1 MKRVGKRGEGKFER
15 ISWDEALDTIS
26 DNLRRILKDYGN
38 EAVHVL
44 YGTGVARR
52 KHHQL
57 GRSRTRLMN
66 SCGGFLS
73 RYGSY
78 STAQISAAMSYM
90 FGAND
95 GNSPDDIANT
105 KLVVMFGNNPAETRM
120 SGGGVTY
127 YVEQARERSNARMIV
142 IDPRYNDTAAGREDE
157 WLPIRPGT
165 DGALACAIAWVL
177 IMKTW
182 SISHFSTN
190 IVLVTMKKRCPPT
203 HHVTRIIK
211 PIFWAKGLTA

>member
-1 MKRVGKRGEGKFER
+1 MNHPDRLKYPMKRVGKRGEGKFER
-15 ISWDEALDTIS
+15 ISWDEALDTIG
-26 DNLRRILKDYGN
+26 DNLKRILKAYGN

-44 YGTGVARR
+44 YGTGVD
-52 KHHQL
+52 
-57 GRSRTRLMN
+57 GGNITNSNVPYRLMN
-66 SCGGFLS
+66 SCGGYLS

-90 FGAND
+90 FGSND

-142 IDPRYNDTAAGREDE
+142 PWAMCCAGSMPRDRRTARCCRPSPSCAGTWAPRYPARYATTG
-157 WLPIRPGT
+157 W
-165 DGALACAIAWVL
+165 
-177 IMKTW
+177 
-182 SISHFSTN
+182 
-190 IVLVTMKKRCPPT
+190 
-203 HHVTRIIK
+203 TRW
-211 PIFWAKGLTA
+211 PSWR

>member
-44 YGTGVARR
+44 YGTGVD
-52 KHHQL
+52 
-57 GRSRTRLMN
+57 GGNITNSNVPYRLMN

-165 DGALACAIAWVL
+165 DGAL
-177 IMKTW
+177 KTW